1 MGVDAGWS
9 GSARSQRMAR
19 ERVQARWQDAY
30 APARHLDPILVVTAL
45 LLTGIGLA
53 MIYSA
58 TSFRLE
64 LNNTDVMFYVR
75 KQVVALA
82 VGLVAMIVMAV
93 MDYRWARTYSPLIYT
108 MTLILLVVVLSP
120 LGTNVNGSQRWINLG
135 GFNLQPSEV
144 AKLAVIVTLAALL
157 HEQKGEPSLP
167 IVAAA
172 VALVVVPMGLVFLE
186 PDLGTSI
193 VFVWLTF
200 VLMLVG
206 GVKGRY
212 LLGLAAAGVG
222 ATVTAFRLDFI
233 EGYQVERLTAFL
245 DAGNSEL
252 AQTSA
257 FHTQQSLI
265 AIGSGQFVGKG
276 YLQGTQNTLSYV
288 PENHTDFIFTIVGEE
303 FGFVGGVVVLAL
315 FCVLIWRGL
324 RIAILAKDLFGTLVA
339 SGVVGLL
346 ALQVFVNVGMTIGI
360 MPVTGIA
367 LPLVSYGGTSLIIWF
382 ALIGLLLNIHMRR
395 FT

>member
-1 MGVDAGWS
+1 
-9 GSARSQRMAR
+9 
-19 ERVQARWQDAY
+19 
-30 APARHLDPILVVTAL
+30 
-45 LLTGIGLA
+45 
-53 MIYSA
+53 
-58 TSFRLE
+58 
-64 LNNTDVMFYVR
+64 
-75 KQVVALA
+75 
-82 VGLVAMIVMAV
+82 
-93 MDYRWARTYSPLIYT
+93 
-108 MTLILLVVVLSP
+108 
-120 LGTNVNGSQRWINLG
+120 
-135 GFNLQPSEV
+135 
-144 AKLAVIVTLAALL
+144 
-157 HEQKGEPSLP
+157 
-167 IVAAA
+167 
-172 VALVVVPMGLVFLE
+172 
-186 PDLGTSI
+186 
-193 VFVWLTF
+193 
-200 VLMLVG
+200 MLVG